1 MNAIQHAIALPP
13 DEVVVD
19 RAVRRKILRKVAP
32 LATGAQDIHDVVSTD
47 IVNRGFGTSGIDFLK
62 ESTPRAKHIM
72 TNPPGFSGSCSTC
85 HRLAIHTGTYNH
97 TRRTDRANR

>member
-32 LATGAQDIHDVVSTD
+32 LAT
-47 IVNRGFGTSGIDFLK
+47 
-62 ESTPRAKHIM
+62 TPFMAARM
-72 TNPPGFSGSCSTC
+72 SVRRLPPPGFGGGMNGLTSAHSSSVKSLGYL
-85 HRLAIHTGTYNH
+85 R
-97 TRRTDRANR
+97 